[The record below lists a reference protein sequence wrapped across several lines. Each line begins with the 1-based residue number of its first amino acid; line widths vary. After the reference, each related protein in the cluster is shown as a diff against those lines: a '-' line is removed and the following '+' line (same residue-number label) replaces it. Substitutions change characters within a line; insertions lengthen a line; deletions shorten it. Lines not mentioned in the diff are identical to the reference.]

1 MAEVRKKKAGVKK
14 KATVVVKDDKQKG
27 ETEEV
32 QNLGLYLRTLP
43 APKKKF
49 VKFRKRK
56 KSPTSAELLLTDP
69 RYSASKE
76 GPFGLGPLVLPCLQR
91 FNNIDGFMIFY
102 IAAVLSHGKLEEQS
116 CFGERHHG
124 GRHEADTLWEGED
137 R

>member
-1 MAEVRKKKAGVKK
+1 MAEVQGKKAGVKK

-91 FNNIDGFMIFY
+91 FNNIDSFLTIYFLVAL
-102 IAAVLSHGKLEEQS
+102 IHGKLEEQS
-116 CFGERHHG
+116 CFGEKLH
-124 GRHEADTLWEGED
+124 
-137 R
+137 